1 MQYQLSCLLFIKD
14 NTGRILMIKRRKPP
28 NLNTWS
34 PPGGKVEMNIGES
47 PYECAIRE
55 AYEEVGLKLQNSDLR
70 LFGYISEKSY
80 EGTSHWLMF
89 LFDCLVSIEEVPAE
103 IDEGHFQFYAR
114 DEIDR
119 LSIPPS
125 DHELVWPYYDR
136 RNEGFWGLKAD
147 CSGTPVNLEIEA
159 HPGRYI
165 NKV

>member
-1 MQYQLSCLLFIKD
+1 MYFLTQTTAKQEYSACNISYHAYFFIKD

-89 LFDCLVSIEEVPAE
+89 LLI
-103 IDEGHFQFYAR
+103 
-114 DEIDR
+114 
-119 LSIPPS
+119 
-125 DHELVWPYYDR
+125 VW
-136 RNEGFWGLKAD
+136 
-147 CSGTPVNLEIEA
+147 
-159 HPGRYI
+159 
-165 NKV
+165 

>member
-80 EGTSHWLMF
+80 EGKSHWLMF
-89 LFDCLVSIEEVPAE
+89 LFDCLVSIKEVPAE
-103 IDEGHFQFYAR
+103 IDEGHFQFYSR
-114 DEIDR
+114 GEIDR
-119 LSIPPS
+119 LSIPLQTMNWFG
-125 DHELVWPYYDR
+125 HITTVETRVFGVLRLIVQEL
-136 RNEGFWGLKAD
+136 L
-147 CSGTPVNLEIEA
+147 SI
-159 HPGRYI
+159 
-165 NKV
+165 